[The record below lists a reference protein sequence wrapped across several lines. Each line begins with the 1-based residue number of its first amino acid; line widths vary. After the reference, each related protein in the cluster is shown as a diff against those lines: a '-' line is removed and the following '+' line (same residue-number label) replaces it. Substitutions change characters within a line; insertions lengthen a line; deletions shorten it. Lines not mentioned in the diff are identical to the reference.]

1 MKEMIEH
8 IVRAL
13 VDHPDQVKVTE
24 LAGERTLTY
33 EVKVVQGDQGKI
45 IGRQGHTIDAIRAI
59 VRAAARKVN
68 KHATVDIID

>member
-8 IVRAL
+8 VVKAL
-13 VDHPDQVKVTE
+13 VDHPDEVKVTE

-33 EVKVVQGDQGKI
+33 EIKVVQGDQGKI
-45 IGRQGHTIDAIRAI
+45 IGRKGHTIDALRAI

-68 KHATVDIID
+68 KHATVDLID